1 MKKALITAEIDG
13 HTIEELNNLGFEVE
27 VTGWGQRHE
36 ALSEKEII
44 ARIADINLLVVEVE
58 QITEQIIRSAS
69 KLELI
74 HVCRSGPGNVD
85 LETAT
90 ACGIPVLA
98 TPGRNADSVAD
109 FTVGMLLGI
118 TRKISTAD
126 QYLRSQGW
134 SVDNEIPYFHFR
146 GPEFAGKTIGL
157 IGCGAIGKAFLKR
170 MQGFMMRTLIYD
182 PYVKPENLAGG
193 GELVDLDVVLEQS
206 DFIVILCPLTPE
218 TRDMIGSDEIA
229 KLKPTSYLINP
240 ARAAVVNEDAL
251 FKAVESR
258 RIAGAALDVFWQEP
272 MPVDS
277 PWRSVKNVLITPH
290 IAGASDE
297 VRMHQGDMLI
307 EDLRILRSGGI
318 PQRVV
323 NPSAVKVRKPI

>member
-1 MKKALITAEIDG
+1 VKKALITAEIDD

-27 VTGWGQRHE
+27 VTGWGQTHE

-44 ARIADINLLVVEVE
+44 ARTADIALLVVEVE
-58 QITEQIIRSAS
+58 QITEQIIHAAS

-85 LETAT
+85 LEAAT
-90 ACGIPVLA
+90 ARGIPVLV

-109 FTVGMLLGI
+109 FTVGMLLSI

-126 QYLRSQGW
+126 QHLRSQGW

-157 IGCGAIGKAFLKR
+157 IGCGAIGQAFLKR
-170 MQGFMMRTLIYD
+170 MGGFMMRMLIYD
-182 PYVKPENLAGG
+182 PYVKPETLTEG
-193 GELVDLDVVLEQS
+193 GELADLNVVLQQS
-206 DFIVILCPLTPE
+206 DFIVILCPLTAE

-229 KLKPTSYLINP
+229 SLKPTSYVINP
-240 ARAAVVNEDAL
+240 ARAAVVNEEAL
-251 FKAVESR
+251 FEAVESR
-258 RIAGAALDVFWQEP
+258 KIAGAALDVFWQEP
-272 MPVDS
+272 LPSDS
-277 PWRSVKNVLITPH
+277 PWRSLQNVLITPH

-297 VRMHQGDMLI
+297 VRTHQGNMLI
-307 EDLRILRSGGI
+307 EDLRLLRSGEI

-323 NPSAVKVRKPI
+323 NPSAVKDRKTI

>member
-1 MKKALITAEIDG
+1 MKKALITAEIDD

-27 VTGWGQRHE
+27 VTGWGQTHE

-44 ARIADINLLVVEVE
+44 ARTADIALLVVEVE
-58 QITEQIIRSAS
+58 QITEQIIRAAS

-85 LETAT
+85 LEAAT
-90 ACGIPVLA
+90 ARGIPVLA

-126 QYLRSQGW
+126 QHLRSQGW

-182 PYVKPENLAGG
+182 PYVKPENLADV
-193 GELVDLDVVLEQS
+193 GELVDLDLVLQQS
-206 DFIVILCPLTPE
+206 DFIVVLCPLTAE

-229 KLKPTSYLINP
+229 SLKPTSYVINP
-240 ARAAVVNEDAL
+240 ARAAVVNEKAL
-251 FKAVESR
+251 FEAVESR
-258 RIAGAALDVFWQEP
+258 KIAGAALDVFWQEP
-272 MPVDS
+272 LPSDS
-277 PWRSVKNVLITPH
+277 PWRSLQNVLITPH

-297 VRMHQGDMLI
+297 VRTHQGNMLI
-307 EDLRILRSGGI
+307 EDLRLLRSGEI

-323 NPSAVKVRKPI
+323 NPSAVKDRKTI

>member
-1 MKKALITAEIDG
+1 MKKALITAEIDD
-13 HTIEELNNLGFEVE
+13 HTIEELNDLGFEVE
-27 VTGWGQRHE
+27 VTGWGQTHE

-44 ARIADINLLVVEVE
+44 ARTADIALLVVEVE
-58 QITEQIIRSAS
+58 QITEQIIRAAS

-85 LETAT
+85 LEAAT
-90 ACGIPVLA
+90 ARGIPVLA

-126 QYLRSQGW
+126 QRLRSQGW

-182 PYVKPENLAGG
+182 PYVKPETLTEG
-193 GELVDLDVVLEQS
+193 GELADLDVVLQQS
-206 DFIVILCPLTPE
+206 DFIVILCPLTAE
-218 TRDMIGSDEIA
+218 TRDMIGFDEIA
-229 KLKPTSYLINP
+229 SLKPTSYVINP
-240 ARAAVVNEDAL
+240 ARAAVVNEEAL
-251 FKAVESR
+251 FEAVESR
-258 RIAGAALDVFWQEP
+258 NIAGAALDVFWHEP
-272 MPVDS
+272 LPSDS
-277 PWRSVKNVLITPH
+277 PWRSLQNVLITPH

-297 VRMHQGDMLI
+297 VRTHQGNMLI
-307 EDLRILRSGGI
+307 EDLRLLRSGEI

-323 NPSAVKVRKPI
+323 NPSAVKDR

>member
-1 MKKALITAEIDG
+1 MKKALITAEIDD

-27 VTGWGQRHE
+27 VTGWGQTHE

-44 ARIADINLLVVEVE
+44 ARTADIALLVVEVE
-58 QITEQIIRSAS
+58 QITEQIIRAAS

-85 LETAT
+85 LEAAT
-90 ACGIPVLA
+90 ARGIPVLV

-109 FTVGMLLGI
+109 FTVGMLLSI

-126 QYLRSQGW
+126 QHLRSQGW

-146 GPEFAGKTIGL
+146 GPELAGKTIGL

-170 MQGFMMRTLIYD
+170 MQGFMMRMLIYD
-182 PYVKPENLAGG
+182 PYVKPETLTEG
-193 GELVDLDVVLEQS
+193 GELADLDVVLQQS
-206 DFIVILCPLTPE
+206 DFIVILCPLTAE

-229 KLKPTSYLINP
+229 SLKPTSYVINP
-240 ARAAVVNEDAL
+240 ARAAVVNEEAL
-251 FKAVESR
+251 FEAVESR
-258 RIAGAALDVFWQEP
+258 KIAGAALDVFWQEP
-272 MPVDS
+272 LPSDS
-277 PWRSVKNVLITPH
+277 PWRSLQNVLITPH

-297 VRMHQGDMLI
+297 VRTHQGNMLI
-307 EDLRILRSGGI
+307 EDLRLLRSGEI

-323 NPSAVKVRKPI
+323 NPSAVKDRKTI

>member
-1 MKKALITAEIDG
+1 MKKALITAEIDD
-13 HTIEELNNLGFEVE
+13 HTIEELNDLGFEVE
-27 VTGWGQRHE
+27 VTGWGQTHE

-44 ARIADINLLVVEVE
+44 ARTADIALLVVEVE
-58 QITEQIIRSAS
+58 QITEQIIRTAS

-85 LETAT
+85 LEAAT
-90 ACGIPVLA
+90 ARGIPVLV

-109 FTVGMLLGI
+109 FTVGMLLSI

-126 QYLRSQGW
+126 QHLRSQDW

-157 IGCGAIGKAFLKR
+157 IGCGAIGQAFLKR
-170 MQGFMMRTLIYD
+170 MGGFMMRMLIYD
-182 PYVKPENLAGG
+182 PYVKPETLTEG
-193 GELVDLDVVLEQS
+193 GELADLDVVLQQS
-206 DFIVILCPLTPE
+206 DFIVILCPLTAE

-229 KLKPTSYLINP
+229 SLKPTSYVINP
-240 ARAAVVNEDAL
+240 ARAAVVNEEAL
-251 FKAVESR
+251 FEAVESR
-258 RIAGAALDVFWQEP
+258 KIAGAALDVFWQEP
-272 MPVDS
+272 LPSDS
-277 PWRSVKNVLITPH
+277 PWRSLQNVLITPH

-297 VRMHQGDMLI
+297 VRTHQGNMLI
-307 EDLRILRSGGI
+307 EDLRLLRSGEI

-323 NPSAVKVRKPI
+323 NPSAVKDRIII

>member
-1 MKKALITAEIDG
+1 MKKALITAEIDD

-27 VTGWGQRHE
+27 VTGWGQTHE

-44 ARIADINLLVVEVE
+44 ARTADIALLVVEVE
-58 QITEQIIRSAS
+58 QITEQIIRAAS

-85 LETAT
+85 LEAAT
-90 ACGIPVLA
+90 ARGIPVLA

-118 TRKISTAD
+118 TRKISGAD
-126 QYLRSQGW
+126 EHLKRGDW
-134 SVDNEIPYFHFR
+134 SVENEIPYFHFR
-146 GPEFAGKTIGL
+146 GPELAGKTIGL

-170 MQGFMMRTLIYD
+170 MQGFMMRMLIYD
-182 PYVKPENLAGG
+182 PYVKPETLTEG
-193 GELVDLDVVLEQS
+193 GELADRDVVLQQS
-206 DFIVILCPLTPE
+206 DFIVILCPLTAE

-229 KLKPTSYLINP
+229 SLKPTSYVINP
-240 ARAAVVNEDAL
+240 ARAAVVNEEAL
-251 FKAVESR
+251 FEAVESR
-258 RIAGAALDVFWQEP
+258 KIAGAALDVFWQEP
-272 MPVDS
+272 LPSDS
-277 PWRSVKNVLITPH
+277 PWRSLQNVLITPH

-297 VRMHQGDMLI
+297 VRTHQGNMLI
-307 EDLRILRSGGI
+307 EDLRLLRSGEI

-323 NPSAVKVRKPI
+323 NPSAVKDR